1 MKRNQEKRKKR
12 KKLLSINEKL
22 VIQELFKNPRLE
34 LVDLK
39 KMLDNASERRSTK
52 PSKPVDL
59 RSVSKFKSVG
69 YSKIRDELKR
79 LADDFRLDYSLQS
92 EDAEEKKQE
101 DKVIKILQENGIFEG
116 HDYRLDK
123 KVTLFFS
130 FEDQSIIPWQDHICN
145 RNCES
150 ECSKI
155 LALIRQ
161 EHGLKEVNAQSPY
174 REYFNKTI
182 AEIISR
188 EMNPNE

>member
-1 MKRNQEKRKKR
+1 MKR
-12 KKLLSINEKL
+12 KKLLSVNEKL

-39 KMLDNASERRSTK
+39 DMLDNASERRSTK
-52 PSKPVDL
+52 PYKPVDL

-69 YSKIRDELKR
+69 YRKIRDELKK
-79 LADDFRLDYSLQS
+79 LADDFRLDYSSQS

-101 DKVIKILQENGIFEG
+101 DEVIKILLENGIFEG

-130 FEDQSIIPWQDHICN
+130 LEDQSIIPWQDHICN

-155 LALIRQ
+155 LTLIRQ
-161 EHGLKEVNAQSPY
+161 EHGLKETNAQSPY
-174 REYFNKTI
+174 REYFEKTI
-182 AEIISR
+182 SEIISR
-188 EMNPNE
+188 EMKQNE